1 MSYGERFVRV
11 LFFNEGNLGTHI
23 MGQAQLDTALRVG
36 LPGAADI
43 EARFAGLSPMGRWT
57 TALASRPLEPLA
69 KRKLD
74 FPVFRWHL
82 VQSLRARGQL
92 RRELRTWPA
101 DAVHLHSQSVAMA
114 IAATMRSLPVVLSVD
129 ATVRDWWSMP
139 AWASSNGAPITIA
152 PSRALERRAMRRA
165 ALVLAWTDWA
175 RRAVEREAPGAN
187 VVEHHPGIDLHRYV
201 PAPRR
206 ERARPRVLFVGGRFA
221 EKGGEDLLAALGDLL
236 GREVDLDV
244 VTPTALPGGEG
255 VCVHRLSASD
265 SRLLDLYQQANIL
278 VLPTYGD
285 TNPWVLLEAMACGT
299 PVVSTPVGGIPDMLE
314 HGHAGVLVPYGDPR
328 ALGAALRD
336 LLMDPGRRAELASRA
351 RLRCEARYDARKQFI
366 RLAGYLRQVCQSNG
380 SDLRDSPGPSFQL
393 TTTSSSATR
402 DETGCAHRRC

>member
-11 LFFNEGNLGTHI
+11 LFFNEGNLGTHV

-36 LPGAADI
+36 LPGAPEI
-43 EARFAGLSPMGRWT
+43 EAHFAGLSPMGRWT
-57 TALASRPLEPLA
+57 TALATRPLGPFA

-92 RRELRTWPA
+92 RHELRTWPA

-114 IAATMRSLPVVLSVD
+114 IAATMRSLPAVLSVD
-129 ATVRDWWSMP
+129 TTVRDWWSMP

-175 RRAVEREAPGAN
+175 RRAVEREVPGAH

-221 EKGGEDLLAALGDLL
+221 EKGGEDLIAALDYQL

-244 VTPTALPGGEG
+244 VTPSAVPERPG
-255 VCVHRLSASD
+255 VYVHRLSASD
-265 SRLLDLYQQANIL
+265 PWLLDLYQQADIL

-299 PVVSTPVGGIPDMLE
+299 PVVSTPVGGIPEMLE
-314 HGHAGVLVPYGDPR
+314 GGRVGVLVPYGNRR
-328 ALGAALRD
+328 ALGEALRA
-336 LLMDPGRRAELASRA
+336 LLADSDRRAQLASLS
-351 RLRCEARYDARKQFI
+351 RLRCKERYDARKQFM
-366 RLAGYLRQVCQSNG
+366 RLAEYLREVCRNNR
-380 SDLRDSPGPSFQL
+380 SDSAVGTR
-393 TTTSSSATR
+393 SATR
-402 DETGCAHRRC
+402 DGTGCAHRRC